1 MWEII
6 QLMFFIYL
14 GVLSVLDIQ
23 TGKLPVWLLTTG
35 GICVILYQFV
45 QKEIPWELCLA
56 GAAVGGIFLM
66 VSKVTQGNFGYGDSL
81 LILLLGVGVGFWDLL
96 SLLVIAFLLLSVILT
111 AVLAFG
117 KLQKKAAI
125 PFVPFL
131 WIDYIGLRM
140 LGR

>member
-1 MWEII
+1 
-6 QLMFFIYL
+6 
-14 GVLSVLDIQ
+14 
-23 TGKLPVWLLTTG
+23 
-35 GICVILYQFV
+35 
-45 QKEIPWELCLA
+45 
-56 GAAVGGIFLM
+56 M

-131 WIDYIGLRM
+131 WIGYIGLRM